1 MSTHKLR
8 KVWLFTGWLLVAL
21 VAYVSL
27 IPAPPFIDITASD
40 KVAHVFAYAMLT
52 LWFLQLYSA
61 DRRAMLVIGFIIM
74 MGIALEFLQ
83 GLTASRSFE
92 YADIAAN
99 TGGVALGWLLAK
111 TRLSNTLHV
120 IEKQLIRV

>member
-8 KVWLFTGWLLVAL
+8 KVWLFTGWLLIAL
-21 VAYVSL
+21 VVYLSL
-27 IPAPPFIDITASD
+27 VPALPSIDIAAAD
-40 KVAHVFAYAMLT
+40 KVAHVFAYATLA
-52 LWFLQLYSA
+52 LWFLQLYPA
-61 DRRAMLVIGFIIM
+61 DRRAMLVIGFIM

-83 GLTASRSFE
+83 ELTASRSFE
-92 YADIAAN
+92 YVDIAAN
-99 TGGVALGWLLAK
+99 TGGVVLGWLLAK

>member
-8 KVWLFTGWLLVAL
+8 KVWLFTGWLLIAL
-21 VAYVSL
+21 VVYLSL
-27 IPAPPFIDITASD
+27 VPALPSIDIAAAD
-40 KVAHVFAYAMLT
+40 KVAHVFAYATLT
-52 LWFLQLYSA
+52 LWFLQLYPA
-61 DRRAMLVIGFIIM
+61 DRRAMLVIGFIM

-83 GLTASRSFE
+83 ELTASRSFE
-92 YADIAAN
+92 YVDIAAN
-99 TGGVALGWLLAK
+99 TGGVVLGWLLAK

>member
-27 IPAPPFIDITASD
+27 IPALPPIDITAAD
-40 KVAHVFAYAMLT
+40 KVAHVFAYATLT
-52 LWFLQLYSA
+52 LWFLQLYPA
-61 DRRAMLVIGFIIM
+61 DRRAMLVIGFILM
-74 MGIALEFLQ
+74 MGIALELLQ
-83 GLTASRSFE
+83 GLTTSRSFE

-99 TGGVALGWLLAK
+99 TGGVVLGWLLTK
-111 TRLSNTLHV
+111 TRLSYTLHA

>member
-8 KVWLFTGWLLVAL
+8 KLWLFTGWLLIVL
-21 VAYVSL
+21 VVYVSL
-27 IPAPPFIDITASD
+27 IPALPSIDITAGD
-40 KVAHVFAYAMLT
+40 KVAHVFAYATLT
-52 LWFLQLYSA
+52 LWFLQLYPA
-61 DRRAMLVIGFIIM
+61 DRRAMLVIGFIM

>member
-21 VAYVSL
+21 VVYVSL
-27 IPAPPFIDITASD
+27 IPALPSIDITAGD
-40 KVAHVFAYAMLT
+40 KVAHVFAYATLT
-52 LWFLQLYSA
+52 LWFLQLYPA
-61 DRRAMLVIGFIIM
+61 DRRAMLVIGFIM

>member
-8 KVWLFTGWLLVAL
+8 KVWLFTGWLLIAL
-21 VAYVSL
+21 VVYLSL
-27 IPAPPFIDITASD
+27 IPALPSIDITAAD
-40 KVAHVFAYAMLT
+40 KVAHVFAYATLT
-52 LWFLQLYSA
+52 LWFLQLYPA
-61 DRRAMLVIGFIIM
+61 DRRAMLVIGFIM
-74 MGIALEFLQ
+74 MGVALEFLQ

-99 TGGVALGWLLAK
+99 TGGVVLGWLLAK

-120 IEKQLIRV
+120 IEKHLIRV

>member
-8 KVWLFTGWLLVAL
+8 KVWLFTGCLLIAL
-21 VAYVSL
+21 VVYLSL
-27 IPAPPFIDITASD
+27 IPALPSIDITAAD
-40 KVAHVFAYAMLT
+40 KVAHIFAYATLT
-52 LWFLQLYSA
+52 LWFLQLYPA
-61 DRRAMLVIGFIIM
+61 DRRAMLVIGFIM

>member
-8 KVWLFTGWLLVAL
+8 KLWLFTGWLLVAL
-21 VAYVSL
+21 VVYVSL
-27 IPAPPFIDITASD
+27 IPALPSVDITAAD
-40 KVAHVFAYAMLT
+40 KVAHVFAYATLT
-52 LWFLQLYSA
+52 LWFLQLYPA
-61 DRRAMLVIGFIIM
+61 DRRAMLVIGFIM

-83 GLTASRSFE
+83 ELTASRSFE

-99 TGGVALGWLLAK
+99 TGGVVLGWLLAK

>member
-8 KVWLFTGWLLVAL
+8 KVWLFTGWLLIAL
-21 VAYVSL
+21 VVYVSL
-27 IPAPPFIDITASD
+27 IPALPSIDITAGD
-40 KVAHVFAYAMLT
+40 KVAHVFAYATLT
-52 LWFLQLYSA
+52 LWFLQLYPA
-61 DRRAMLVIGFIIM
+61 DRRAMLVIDFIV

>member
-8 KVWLFTGWLLVAL
+8 KLWLFTGWLLVAL
-21 VAYVSL
+21 VVYVSL
-27 IPAPPFIDITASD
+27 IPALPFIDITAGD
-40 KVAHVFAYAMLT
+40 KVAHVFAYATLT
-52 LWFLQLYSA
+52 LWFLQLYPA
-61 DRRAMLVIGFIIM
+61 DRRTMLVIDFLV

-99 TGGVALGWLLAK
+99 TGGVVLGWLLAK

>member
-8 KVWLFTGWLLVAL
+8 KLWFFTGWLLVAL
-21 VAYVSL
+21 VVYVSL
-27 IPAPPFIDITASD
+27 IPALPSIDITAGD
-40 KVAHVFAYAMLT
+40 KVAHVFAYATLT
-52 LWFLQLYSA
+52 LWFLQLYPA
-61 DRRAMLVIGFIIM
+61 DRRAMLVIGFIM
-74 MGIALEFLQ
+74 MGVALEFLQ

-99 TGGVALGWLLAK
+99 TGGVVLGWLLVK

>member
-8 KVWLFTGWLLVAL
+8 KLWLFTGWLLIAL
-21 VAYVSL
+21 VVYLSL
-27 IPAPPFIDITASD
+27 VPALPSIDIAAAD
-40 KVAHVFAYAMLT
+40 KVAHVFAYATLT
-52 LWFLQLYSA
+52 LWFLQLYPA
-61 DRRAMLVIGFIIM
+61 DRRAMLVIGFIM

>member
-8 KVWLFTGWLLVAL
+8 QVWLFTGWLLVAL
-21 VAYVSL
+21 VVYLSL
-27 IPAPPFIDITASD
+27 IPALPSIDITAAD
-40 KVAHVFAYAMLT
+40 KVAHAFAYATLT
-52 LWFLQLYSA
+52 LWFLQLYPA
-61 DRRAMLVIGFIIM
+61 DRRAMLVIGFIM

>member
-1 MSTHKLR
+1 MSTHQLR
-8 KVWLFTGWLLVAL
+8 KVWLFTGWLLIAL
-21 VAYVSL
+21 VVYVSL
-27 IPAPPFIDITASD
+27 IPALPSIDITAAD
-40 KVAHVFAYAMLT
+40 KVAHVFAYATLT
-52 LWFLQLYSA
+52 LWFLQLYPA
-61 DRRAMLVIGFIIM
+61 DRRAMLVIGFIM

-83 GLTASRSFE
+83 ELTASRSFE

-99 TGGVALGWLLAK
+99 TGGVVLGWLLAK

>member
-8 KVWLFTGWLLVAL
+8 KVWLFTGCLLIAL
-21 VAYVSL
+21 VVYLSL
-27 IPAPPFIDITASD
+27 IPALPSIDITAAD
-40 KVAHVFAYAMLT
+40 KVAHIFAYATLT
-52 LWFLQLYSA
+52 LWFLQLYPA
-61 DRRAMLVIGFIIM
+61 DRRAMLVIGFIM

-83 GLTASRSFE
+83 ELTASRSFE

-99 TGGVALGWLLAK
+99 TGGVVLGWLLAK

>member
-8 KVWLFTGWLLVAL
+8 KVWLFTGWLLIAL
-21 VAYVSL
+21 VVYVSL
-27 IPAPPFIDITASD
+27 IPALPPIDITAGD
-40 KVAHVFAYAMLT
+40 KVAHVLAYATLT
-52 LWFLQLYSA
+52 LWFLQLYPA
-61 DRRAMLVIGFIIM
+61 DRPTMLVIDFIV

-99 TGGVALGWLLAK
+99 TGGVVLGWLLIK

-120 IEKQLIRV
+120 IEKQWIRV

>member
-21 VAYVSL
+21 VVYVSL
-27 IPAPPFIDITASD
+27 IPAPPSIDITAGD
-40 KVAHVFAYAMLT
+40 KVAHVFAYATLT
-52 LWFLQLYSA
+52 LWFLQLYPA
-61 DRRAMLVIGFIIM
+61 DRRAMLIIGFSM

-99 TGGVALGWLLAK
+99 MGGVVFGWLLAK
-111 TRLSNTLHV
+111 TRLSNMLHV

>member
-1 MSTHKLR
+1 MSSHKLR
-8 KVWLFTGWLLVAL
+8 KLWLFTGWLLIAL
-21 VAYVSL
+21 VVYVSL
-27 IPAPPFIDITASD
+27 IPALPSIDITAAD
-40 KVAHVFAYAMLT
+40 KVAHVFAYATLT
-52 LWFLQLYSA
+52 LWFLQLYPA
-61 DRRAMLVIGFIIM
+61 DRRAMLVIGFIM

-83 GLTASRSFE
+83 ELTASRSFE

>member
-8 KVWLFTGWLLVAL
+8 KVWLFTGWLLIAL
-21 VAYVSL
+21 VVYLSL
-27 IPAPPFIDITASD
+27 IPALPSIDITAAD
-40 KVAHVFAYAMLT
+40 KVAHVFAYATLT
-52 LWFLQLYSA
+52 LWFLQLYPA
-61 DRRAMLVIGFIIM
+61 DRRAMLVIGFIM

-83 GLTASRSFE
+83 ELTASRSFE
-92 YADIAAN
+92 YVDIAAN
-99 TGGVALGWLLAK
+99 TGGVVLGWLLAK

>member
-1 MSTHKLR
+1 MSTHQLR
-8 KVWLFTGWLLVAL
+8 KVWLFTGWLLITL
-21 VAYVSL
+21 VVYLSL
-27 IPAPPFIDITASD
+27 IPALPSIDITAAD
-40 KVAHVFAYAMLT
+40 KVAHIFAYATLT
-52 LWFLQLYSA
+52 LWFLQLYPA
-61 DRRAMLVIGFIIM
+61 DRRAMLVIGFIM

-83 GLTASRSFE
+83 ELTASRSFE

-99 TGGVALGWLLAK
+99 TGGVVLGWLLAK

>member
-8 KVWLFTGWLLVAL
+8 KVWLFTGCLLIAL
-21 VAYVSL
+21 VVYLSL
-27 IPAPPFIDITASD
+27 IPALPSIDITAAD
-40 KVAHVFAYAMLT
+40 KVAHIFAYATLT
-52 LWFLQLYSA
+52 LWFLQLYPA
-61 DRRAMLVIGFIIM
+61 DRRAMLVIGFIM

-83 GLTASRSFE
+83 ELTASRSFE
-92 YADIAAN
+92 YVDIAAN
-99 TGGVALGWLLAK
+99 TGGVVLGWLLAK

>member
-8 KVWLFTGWLLVAL
+8 KLWLFTGWLLVAL
-21 VAYVSL
+21 VVYLSL
-27 IPAPPFIDITASD
+27 VPALPSIDITAAD
-40 KVAHVFAYAMLT
+40 KVAHVFAYATLT
-52 LWFLQLYSA
+52 LWFLQLYPA
-61 DRRAMLVIGFIIM
+61 DRRAMLVIGFIM
-74 MGIALEFLQ
+74 MGVALEFLQ
-83 GLTASRSFE
+83 ELTASRSFE

-99 TGGVALGWLLAK
+99 TGGVVLGWLLAK

>member
-8 KVWLFTGWLLVAL
+8 KVWLFTGWLLIAL
-21 VAYVSL
+21 VVYVSL
-27 IPAPPFIDITASD
+27 IPALPSIDITAAD
-40 KVAHVFAYAMLT
+40 KVAHVFAYATLT
-52 LWFLQLYSA
+52 LWFLQLYPA
-61 DRRAMLVIGFIIM
+61 DRRAMLVIGFIM

-83 GLTASRSFE
+83 ELTASRSFE
-92 YADIAAN
+92 YVDIAAN
-99 TGGVALGWLLAK
+99 TGGVVLGWLLAK